1 MDSTT
6 AIEGRPSVPNP
17 PRTIGRALI
26 TYRDRRGWSD
36 EDLAAFLRCDALGL
50 ARLAFI
56 PCPNSDAADFAAQVT
71 AATAVV
77 GCAVEPLSIVL
88 TNVDPALPPA

>member
-50 ARLAFI
+50 AR
-56 PCPNSDAADFAAQVT
+56 DFAALVP